1 MNSRIIDDPSL
12 RSKRYVFR
20 DRLHAGELLT
30 KKLEEC
36 RATDALILAIP
47 SGGVPVGWV
56 VSSMLRRPMDV
67 IIVRKVPI
75 PFEPEAGFGAVGF
88 DGTRVLNEALVGQL
102 GLSEGEINDSV
113 SLVVKEIERRMRE
126 FRGDEPF
133 PSLEGRTVILVDDGL
148 ASGYTMLASVKSVR
162 AKKASRVIVA
172 VPTASMNAIT
182 VVSPHVDLLV
192 CLNMREELPYAVAD
206 AYQRWYDLDDEE
218 VKKYLRRGEK
228 H

>member
-1 MNSRIIDDPSL
+1 
-12 RSKRYVFR
+12 
-20 DRLHAGELLT
+20 
-30 KKLEEC
+30 
-36 RATDALILAIP
+36 
-47 SGGVPVGWV
+47 
-56 VSSMLRRPMDV
+56 MLRRPMDV